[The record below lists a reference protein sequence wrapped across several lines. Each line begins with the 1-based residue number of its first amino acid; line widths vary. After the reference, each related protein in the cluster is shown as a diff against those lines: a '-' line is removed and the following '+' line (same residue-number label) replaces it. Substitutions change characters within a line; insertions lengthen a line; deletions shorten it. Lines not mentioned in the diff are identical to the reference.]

1 MSVTAEGPRPAGV
14 QETPGTERAG
24 QAPVETRVGAPDQT
38 ADQTPDQPRGQV
50 HWLSWARIVA
60 IVAVVTIHVCSHL
73 VLEWGTTSAKQWH
86 FGNLAES
93 AARFSVPLFVMVS
106 GAVLLVP
113 RPSERRRDFYLRR
126 ASRIA
131 IPLVVWTCFFLV
143 LDAWSHGRE
152 VTAYTF
158 VQGFL
163 WGRPY
168 YHLYFLYVVAGL
180 YLVTPFLRAFI
191 VGADRRLLVAAAA
204 VTLGLASADKM
215 QHVAMGGGGGFNA
228 FTYFLP
234 FLGYYLLG
242 YVVATTRPR
251 RPRRTVLCWSL
262 AALVVSVLV
271 THFGTW
277 WLFAQTGAQQGRV
290 LYEYYAPPVVLA
302 TIAMAFLLRA
312 LFGDRAST
320 PARSRRVRG
329 LADLTFGI
337 FLLHPIPLEL
347 LVRRDQ
353 PVFSS
358 AYVDIA
364 FHVGVIVALVVG
376 CGLVTFVAHRIP
388 VIRRLV

>member
-1 MSVTAEGPRPAGV
+1 
-14 QETPGTERAG
+14 
-24 QAPVETRVGAPDQT
+24 
-38 ADQTPDQPRGQV
+38 V

-60 IVAVVTIHVCSHL
+60 IVAVVAIHVCSHL
-73 VLEWGTTSAKQWH
+73 VLEWRTTSAKQWH

-93 AARFSVPLFVMVS
+93 TARFSVPLFVMVS

-113 RPSERRRDFYLRR
+113 RPGERLRDFYLRR
-126 ASRIA
+126 AGRIA

-143 LDAWSHGRE
+143 LDARAHGRDI
-152 VTAYTF
+152 TAYTF

-180 YLVTPFLRAFI
+180 YLVTPFLRAF
-191 VGADRRLLVAAAA
+191 VAGADRRLLIGAAA

-215 QHVAMGGGGGFNA
+215 QHVAMGGAGGFNA
-228 FTYFLP
+228 FTYFVP

-242 YVVATTRPR
+242 YVVATARPR
-251 RPRRTVLCWSL
+251 WPRRTVIGWS
-262 AALVVSVLV
+262 AAGFAAAVLV
-271 THFGTW
+271 THLGSW
-277 WLFAQTGAQQGRV
+277 WLFARSGAQQGRA
-290 LYEYYAPPVVLA
+290 LYEYYAPPVILA
-302 TIAMAFLLRA
+302 TVAMAFLLRA
-312 LFGDRAST
+312 VFGDQAPT
-320 PARSRRVRG
+320 PTTSRRVRG

-347 LVRRDQ
+347 LVRRHQ

-376 CGLVTFVAHRIP
+376 CGLVTFVVQRIP
-388 VIRRLV
+388 VMRRLV